1 MLGNNDKTLLRSK
14 LVEVIE
20 RRYAKYTFPIGV
32 TLIDCVKGK
41 IKLDIGQYRVS
52 RSAVSFNIL
61 TNPISGYDL
70 QMIVTSD
77 SRECSENLAVG
88 RMVNQLEPTA
98 VMITRG
104 SHSYHS
110 LLSTI
115 DTIANKLREIELAN
129 SNEAEVT
136 ISVTGHTIIV
146 K

>member
-1 MLGNNDKTLLRSK
+1 MLGNNDKALLRSK

-20 RRYAKYTFPIGV
+20 RRYSKYTFPIGV

-41 IKLDIGQYRVS
+41 IKLDIGKYRIS

-61 TNPISGYDL
+61 TNPVSGFDL

-77 SRECSENLAVG
+77 FRECSENLAVG

-104 SHSYHS
+104 AYSYSS

-115 DTIANKLREIELAN
+115 DILANKLREIELVN
-129 SNEAEVT
+129 SDEAEVT
-136 ISVTGHTIIV
+136 ISVSGHTIIV